1 MATIIPTLTTLAPAS
16 SIVASATPSCT
27 TAAPDKYGYVP
38 PDSCNAN
45 YGFYP
50 NWEYNTAFAVAFG
63 LSTVAH
69 LAQAIILKQKFCWV
83 IVMGASWECICFIA
97 RALGARDQQQAAY
110 VTVSTLLFLLAPIW
124 INAFIYMIVARLVHL
139 VIPQRR
145 VAGISAQWLAK
156 IFVIFDVMCFIIQAA
171 GGGMLASDNADTSK
185 LGQHI
190 YMVGIGIQLGCVV
203 VFLVIHGLFYR
214 ELSLNAR
221 IGKQETRTR
230 WLKPL
235 CWVVYIVLVLIV
247 VRVIFRLVEFGGG
260 ANSNNVVLRH
270 EEFQLYLDAL
280 PMLIALVLLNVVHPG
295 QVLKGPCA
303 NFPSAKVK
311 WWHGRSVA
319 FETLELSSTHRSG

>member
-1 MATIIPTLTTLAPAS
+1 
-16 SIVASATPSCT
+16 
-27 TAAPDKYGYVP
+27 
-38 PDSCNAN
+38 
-45 YGFYP
+45 
-50 NWEYNTAFAVAFG
+50 
-63 LSTVAH
+63 
-69 LAQAIILKQKFCWV
+69 
-83 IVMGASWECICFIA
+83 
-97 RALGARDQQQAAY
+97 
-110 VTVSTLLFLLAPIW
+110 
-124 INAFIYMIVARLVHL
+124 MIVARLVHF
-139 VIPQRR
+139 VIPHRR

-171 GGGMLASDNADTSK
+171 GGGMLASNNADTSK

-190 YMVGIGIQLGCVV
+190 YMAGIGIQLGCVV

-221 IGKQETRTR
+221 IGKQENRSP
-230 WLKPL
+230 WLKPF
-235 CWVVYIVLVLIV
+235 CWVVYIVLILIV

-295 QVLKGPCA
+295 QVLKGPGA
-303 NFPSAKVK
+303 DYPSAKVK
-311 WWHGRSVA
+311 WWHGRSMA

>member
-1 MATIIPTLTTLAPAS
+1 MSTLIPILTALARAS
-16 SIVASATPSCT
+16 STVSSATSSCT
-27 TAAPDKYGYVP
+27 TAVPDKYGYVP

-50 NWEYNTAFAVAFG
+50 NWKDNTAFAVAFG

-69 LAQAIILKQKFCWV
+69 VAQAIILKQKFCWV
-83 IVMGASWECICFIA
+83 IVIGASWECICFIV
-97 RALGARDQQQAAY
+97 RALGARDQQESAY
-110 VTVSTLLFLLAPIW
+110 VIVSTLLFLLAPIW
-124 INAFIYMIVARLVHL
+124 INAFIYMIVARLVHF

-156 IFVIFDVMCFIIQAA
+156 IFVIFDGMCFIIQAS
-171 GGGMLASDNADTSK
+171 GGGMLASDNTDTSK
-185 LGQHI
+185 LGQLI

-221 IGKQETRTR
+221 VSKQETRSR
-230 WLKPL
+230 CLKPL
-235 CWVVYIVLVLIV
+235 CWVVYIVLVLIA

-280 PMLIALVLLNVVHPG
+280 PMLIALVLLNAVHPG
-295 QVLKGPCA
+295 QVLKGPGA
-303 NFPSAKVK
+303 SFPSAKIK
-311 WWHGRSVA
+311 WWHDRSVA
-319 FETLELSSTHRSG
+319 FEALELSSTHRSG